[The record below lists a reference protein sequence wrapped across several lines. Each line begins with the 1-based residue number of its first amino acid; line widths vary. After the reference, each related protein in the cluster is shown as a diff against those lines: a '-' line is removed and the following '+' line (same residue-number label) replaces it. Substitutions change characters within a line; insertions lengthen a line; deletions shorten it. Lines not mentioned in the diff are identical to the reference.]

1 MISWFL
7 KRQIRAFERTF
18 DYDAS
23 YARDIL
29 DASPQALFLFS
40 WLSKI
45 VGYRKDVPADAW
57 FAANI
62 TAALAEDCGPCTQ
75 LAVTMAER
83 SGVSPEAIRAV
94 LSADEKAMPPEVALG
109 FRFARAVLARD
120 IDESDRLRA
129 EILKRWGPRGLVSL
143 AFTISASRVYPSVKY
158 ALGRGRAC
166 TQVRVAGADA
176 PLAHR
181 ASHP

>member
-29 DASPQALFLFS
+29 DASPRALLLFS
-40 WLSKI
+40 RVSKI

-94 LSADEKAMPPEVALG
+94 LAADEKAMSPEVAWGSL
-109 FRFARAVLARD
+109 FARAVLARD

-181 ASHP
+181 ASHA